1 MLSTTTRYLW
11 ALLLL
16 AAVAA
21 VPSVQAQ
28 DAVPTTV
35 TVRAVAQ
42 DAKLMHDAVGGA
54 LITIREQPTGRVLA
68 EGVQQGSSGSTDRI
82 IREAQRRGGVVY
94 DTEGAAGFV
103 ATIPLQKPTVVEISA
118 QGPLNFPQA
127 MQRATKTMLLMPGH
141 DITGDGIV
149 LTLHGFIVEILEPSG
164 LGRLTP
170 GDSVDVRASVKMM
183 CGCPTEPGGLWDAE
197 QIGIEAQIMHE
208 DQVVRSVP
216 LRYAGEPSTYEG
228 TLTVPEE
235 GQYEVQ
241 VMAMDAGRVNFG
253 RDWQQLVVE
262 E

>member
-1 MLSTTTRYLW
+1 MLSTTARHLW
-11 ALLLL
+11 TAILL

-28 DAVPTTV
+28 DAVLTTV
-35 TVRAVAQ
+35 TVHAVAQ

-82 IREAQRRGGVVY
+82 IREPQRRGDVVY

-103 ATIPLQKPTVVEISA
+103 ATIPLQKPTIVEISA
-118 QGPLNFPQA
+118 KGPLNFPQA
-127 MQRATKTMLLMPGH
+127 MQRATKTMLLMPGQN
-141 DITGDGIV
+141 ITGDGVV
-149 LTLHGFIVEILEPSG
+149 LTLHGFIVEILQPSG
-164 LGRLTP
+164 LGTLSP
-170 GDSVDVRASVKMM
+170 GDSIDVRASVKMM

-197 QIGIEAQIMHE
+197 QIRIEARIMRE
-208 DQVVRSVP
+208 NEVVRSAP
-216 LRYAGEPSTYEG
+216 LHYAGESSTYQG
-228 TLTVPEE
+228 RLAVPEA

-241 VMAMDAGRVNFG
+241 VMAMDAGRANFG